1 MADLSKVTSIFRKAI
16 SKRRF
21 LGFLTGATAASLAG
35 GSKAEAAEGTT
46 DESTA
51 TFGTMPNTFIGRVP
65 WEKLPPHMQRS
76 WDGAQKLHGDTTFV
90 ETFGNAPHI
99 YDWYLNDYYGK
110 VYHSG
115 NIDKR
120 VMELVRL
127 RLANVHGC
135 AFCNRGDRIAAL
147 EAGVPLEQIEQLE
160 DYENGP
166 FTEKEKSALALAD
179 VMVLTNPKG
188 MLTQK
193 IYDRARA
200 HFDDGQLM
208 ELGVNMAVL
217 CGMAKFLF
225 AYDLV
230 EKEDYCPFL

>member
-1 MADLSKVTSIFRKAI
+1 MSELSKVGKFLRKAV
-16 SKRRF
+16 SKRGF
-21 LGFLTGATAASLAG
+21 LSFLTGATAATLA
-35 GSKAEAAEGTT
+35 SSRKAKAAEGPAEKNTH
-46 DESTA
+46 
-51 TFGTMPNTFIGRVP
+51 TFGTMPQTPIGRVP
-65 WEKLPPHMQRS
+65 REKLPPNMQRS
-76 WDGAQKLHGDTTFV
+76 WDGAKKLHGDTTFV
-90 ETFGNAPHI
+90 EAFGNAPEV
-99 YDWYLNDYYGK
+99 YDWYLDDYYGK
-110 VYHSG
+110 VFHSG
-115 NIDKR
+115 RIESR
-120 VMELVRL
+120 IMELVRL

-147 EAGVPLEQIEQLE
+147 EAGVPMEQIEQLE

-166 FTEKEKSALALAD
+166 FSEKEKSALALAD

-188 MLTQK
+188 MLTKK
-193 IYDRARA
+193 IYDRART
-200 HFDDGQLM
+200 HFTDGQLM

>member
-1 MADLSKVTSIFRKAI
+1 MSELSKLGSFLRKAI
-16 SKRRF
+16 SKRGF
-21 LGFLTGATAASLAG
+21 LSILTGATAASLAG
-35 GSKAEAAEGTT
+35 GSTAKAAESQADDATP
-46 DESTA
+46 
-51 TFGTMPNTFIGRVP
+51 TFGTMPNTPIARVP
-65 WEKLPPHMQRS
+65 RDKLPPHMQKS
-76 WDGAQKLHGDTTFV
+76 WDGAKELHGDTTFV
-90 ETFGNAPHI
+90 EAFGNAPHI
-99 YDWYLNDYYGK
+99 YDWYINDYYGK

-200 HFDDGQLM
+200 HFTDGQLM

>member
-1 MADLSKVTSIFRKAI
+1 MGEFSKFSRFLRKAV
-16 SKRRF
+16 SKRGF
-21 LGFLTGATAASLAG
+21 LSILTGATASTLSLSPNANASEG
-35 GSKAEAAEGTT
+35 KA
-46 DESTA
+46 DENA
-51 TFGTMPNTFIGRVP
+51 NTFGTMPQTPISRVP
-65 WEKLPPHMQRS
+65 REKLPPNMQRS
-76 WDGAQKLHGDTTFV
+76 WDGAKKLHGDTTFV
-90 ETFGNAPHI
+90 EAFGNAPEV

-115 NIDKR
+115 RIESR
-120 VMELVRL
+120 IMELVRL

-193 IYDRARA
+193 IYERARA
-200 HFDDGQLM
+200 HFTDGQLM

>member
-1 MADLSKVTSIFRKAI
+1 MSEFSKLTAFISEAM

-21 LGFLTGATAASLAG
+21 LSIFTGAAAASFTRQSASQAATG
-35 GSKAEAAEGTT
+35 NAETEKQ
-46 DESTA
+46 
-51 TFGTMPNTFIGRVP
+51 TFGTMPATFIGRVP
-65 WEKLPPHMQRS
+65 RESLPQHMQKS
-76 WDGAQKLHGDTTFV
+76 WDRANELHGDTTYV
-90 ETFGNAPHI
+90 ETFGNAPEV
-99 YDWYLNDYYGK
+99 YDWYNNDYYK
-110 VYHSG
+110 KIFYSG
-115 NIDKR
+115 RIDDR
-120 VMELVRL
+120 VMQLVRL

-135 AFCNRGDRIAAL
+135 AFCNRGDKIAAR
-147 EAGVPLEQIEQLE
+147 EAGVPEEQITSLE

-166 FTEKEKSALALAD
+166 FTEKEKAALALAD

-188 MLTQK
+188 MLTK
-193 IYDRARA
+193 RIYDRARA
-200 HFDDGQLM
+200 HFSDGELM

>member
-1 MADLSKVTSIFRKAI
+1 MKSQSGVTKLISRTI
-16 SKRRF
+16 SKRGF
-21 LGFLTGATAASLAG
+21 LSFLTGISTLTLARR
-35 GSKAEAAEGTT
+35 SSVKAAEG
-46 DESTA
+46 EA
-51 TFGTMPNTFIGRVP
+51 PEQTFGIMPATPINRIPR
-65 WEKLPPHMQRS
+65 EDLPPHMQKS
-76 WDGAQKLHGDTTFV
+76 WDGAKELHGDTTFV
-90 ETFGNAPHI
+90 ETFGNAPQL
-99 YDWYLNDYYGK
+99 YEWYMNDYYGK
-110 VYHSG
+110 VFHSG

-120 VMELVRL
+120 IMELVRL

-147 EAGVPLEQIEQLE
+147 EAGVALEQVEQLD
-160 DYENGP
+160 DYEDGP
-166 FTEKEKSALALAD
+166 FSDKEKAALALAD

-193 IYDRARA
+193 LYDRARE
-200 HFDDGQLM
+200 HFTDGQLM

>member
-1 MADLSKVTSIFRKAI
+1 MNELTKIGSLFRKAM
-16 SKRRF
+16 SKRGF
-21 LGFLTGATAASLAG
+21 LAILTGATATLAT
-35 GSKAEAAEGTT
+35 GSRADAAEGTGG
-46 DESTA
+46 EA
-51 TFGTMPNTFIGRVP
+51 AETFGTMPQTPIARVP
-65 WEKLPPHMQRS
+65 RENLPPHMQRS
-76 WDGAQKLHGDTTFV
+76 WDGAKELHGDTTFV
-90 ETFGNAPHI
+90 ETFGNAPEV
-99 YDWYLNDYYGK
+99 YDWYINDYYGK
-110 VYHSG
+110 VYRSG
-115 NIDKR
+115 RIDSR
-120 VMELVRL
+120 IMELVRL

-166 FTEKEKSALALAD
+166 FSEKEKSALALAD

-188 MLTQK
+188 MWTQK
-193 IYDRARA
+193 TYDRARE
-200 HFDDGQLM
+200 HFTDGQLM

>member
-1 MADLSKVTSIFRKAI
+1 MNELTKIGSIFRKAM
-16 SKRRF
+16 SKRGF
-21 LGFLTGATAASLAG
+21 LSVLTGATAATLAK
-35 GSKAEAAEGTT
+35 GSDANAAEGAT
-46 DESTA
+46 EEGAA
-51 TFGTMPNTFIGRVP
+51 TFGTMPATPISRVP
-65 WEKLPPHMQRS
+65 REKLPPRMQRS
-76 WDGAQKLHGDTTFV
+76 WDRAKELHGDTTYV
-90 ETFGNAPHI
+90 ETFGNAPEV
-99 YDWYLNDYYGK
+99 YDWYNNDYYKK
-110 VYHSG
+110 VFYSG
-115 NIDKR
+115 RIDDR
-120 VMELVRL
+120 VMQLVRL

-135 AFCNRGDRIAAL
+135 AFCNRGDKIAAL
-147 EAGVPLEQIEQLE
+147 DAGVPMEQIEALE
-160 DYENGP
+160 EYENGP
-166 FTEKEKSALALAD
+166 FTEQEKAALALAD

-200 HFDDGQLM
+200 HFTDGQLM

>member
-1 MADLSKVTSIFRKAI
+1 M
-16 SKRRF
+16 
-21 LGFLTGATAASLAG
+21 
-35 GSKAEAAEGTT
+35 
-46 DESTA
+46 
-51 TFGTMPNTFIGRVP
+51 
-65 WEKLPPHMQRS
+65 
-76 WDGAQKLHGDTTFV
+76 
-90 ETFGNAPHI
+90 
-99 YDWYLNDYYGK
+99 
-110 VYHSG
+110 
-115 NIDKR
+115 
-120 VMELVRL
+120 

-200 HFDDGQLM
+200 HFTDGQLM

-225 AYDLV
+225 VYDLV
-230 EKEDYCPFL
+230 EKERLLSVPLMRFRSAFIAILVAAVPYGAAASGVEKLEWSEDPGPVTAVPFQNGDGEDVVLADFKGKVVVVNLWATWCAPCIREMPTLDTPAAGNRRG